1 MIMLRREI
9 AAVVSMGLLA
19 AGCARSQAPQGG
31 AVPEIPLQ
39 VRETRPA
46 NLSFVEPFTGSV
58 EIWFDRTVAE
68 NLTQGSSRDAV
79 IVSPANSEIE
89 VRMGEDRIEISMEGG
104 FQAVTVY
111 RVTVLPRFQD
121 RFQNAMGAAFDLF
134 FSTGPE
140 FEPSLVAGLISDR
153 LTLDAVREARV
164 DVISA
169 DGNIVQTAVADTMG
183 IFTFPYLLSGVYTV
197 VAYEDDNRDGEPG
210 VAETQDLVGV
220 SVTQGDTLIITD
232 LELLSPDSTAAV
244 LNEAAVLDSTVLQL
258 NFDDYLDPN
267 EPLDDVEAIVAPED
281 GDPIEVS
288 EVIHSAEWEDRQA
301 AGAEPG
307 PNAGDVA
314 PQSDSV
320 AVANE
325 LLLPVQDLVLVLSD
339 PPVPD
344 EIYEVR
350 IQGVRNINGV
360 PGGGGSVDLIW
371 VPSPPPDE
379 VSPPSPDA
387 PGGATAPADF
397 TAVPGGLSGSPAV
410 PSGGTLTGAQP
421 GA

>member
-1 MIMLRREI
+1 
-9 AAVVSMGLLA
+9 MGLVA
-19 AGCARSQAPQGG
+19 SGCARPQVPQGG
-31 AVPEIPLQ
+31 PVPEIPLQ
-39 VRETRPA
+39 VRETKPA
-46 NLSFVEPFTGSV
+46 NLSFVEPFTESV
-58 EIWFDRTVAE
+58 EIWFAQTVAE
-68 NLTQGSSRDAV
+68 NLTQGSLREAV
-79 IVSPANSEIE
+79 IVSPANGEIE
-89 VRMGEDRIEISMEGG
+89 VRTGEDRIEISMEGG
-104 FQAVTVY
+104 FQAITVY

-140 FEPSLVAGLISDR
+140 FEPNLVAGLISNR
-153 LTLDAVREARV
+153 LTLDAVREGRV
-164 DVISA
+164 DLISA
-169 DGNIVQTAVADTMG
+169 DGDIVQTAVADTMG
-183 IFTFPYLLSGVYTV
+183 VFTFPYLFSGVYTV

-210 VAETQDLVGV
+210 VVEIQDSVGV

-244 LNEAAVLDSTVLQL
+244 LNEVSVLDSTMLQL

-267 EPLDDVEAIVAPED
+267 EPLDGVEATVASED

-288 EVIHSAEWEDRQA
+288 EVIHFSEWEDRQA

-307 PNAGDVA
+307 PNAAGA
-314 PQSDSV
+314 AAQTDSG

-325 LLLPVQDLVLVLSD
+325 LLLPVQDLVLILSA

-350 IQGVRNINGV
+350 VQGVRNINGV
-360 PGGGGSVDLIW
+360 PGGGGLVDLIW
-371 VPSPPPDE
+371 VPTTPPDE
-379 VSPPSPDA
+379 VPSLSPDA
-387 PGGATAPADF
+387 PGGATVPADF

-410 PSGGTLTGAQP
+410 PSGGGYFTGSQL

>member
-1 MIMLRREI
+1 MITLCRGI
-9 AAVVSMGLLA
+9 TAVVFMGLAA
-19 AGCARSQAPQGG
+19 AGCARSQAPEGG

-58 EIWFDRTVAE
+58 EIWFARTVAE
-68 NLTQGSSRDAV
+68 NLTQGSSRDAI
-79 IVSPANSEIE
+79 IVSPANGEIE
-89 VRMGEDRIEISMEGG
+89 VRTGEDRIEISMEGG
-104 FQAVTVY
+104 FQAITVY

-140 FEPSLVAGLISDR
+140 FEPNLVAGLISDR

-164 DVISA
+164 DAISA
-169 DGNIVQTAVADTMG
+169 DGDIVQTAVADTMG

-210 VAETQDLVGV
+210 FAEIQDSVGV

-244 LNEAAVLDSTVLQL
+244 LNEVAVLDSTVLQL

-267 EPLDDVEAIVAPED
+267 EPLDGVEAIVAPED

-307 PNAGDVA
+307 PNAADVA
-314 PQSDSV
+314 PQTDSV

-325 LLLPVQDLVLVLSD
+325 LLLPVQDLVLVLSA

-350 IQGVRNINGV
+350 IRGVRNINGV
-360 PGGGGSVDLIW
+360 PGGGGSVDLMW
-371 VPSPPPDE
+371 VLTPPPAE
-379 VSPPSPDA
+379 VPPPSPDA
-387 PGGATAPADF
+387 PGGATVPADS
-397 TAVPGGLSGSPAV
+397 TALPGGL
-410 PSGGTLTGAQP
+410 
-421 GA
+421 